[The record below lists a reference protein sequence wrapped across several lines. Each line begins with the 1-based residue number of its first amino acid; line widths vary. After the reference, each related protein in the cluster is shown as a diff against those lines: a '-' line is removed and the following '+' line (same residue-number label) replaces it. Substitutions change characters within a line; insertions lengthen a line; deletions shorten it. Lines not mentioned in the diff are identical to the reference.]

1 MSTGLEQIAL
11 KARSEKKLRF
21 TSLAHHVSS
30 DLIHKHLRKISSSS
44 AAGVDGMKRDDVLA
58 DFDMSAK
65 DVVPAIQ
72 RQGYRPPPVRRVYIP
87 KPGKT
92 EKRPIGVPTVLDR
105 SVQGAVAEVLS
116 QIYEQDFLPCSF
128 GGRPQLSAHNALFT
142 INKAVLGT
150 KVSWLV
156 EADLKNFFGS
166 LDHAWMIRFLEHR
179 VGDPRIITIIRRWL
193 KAGVFEDNATLATDT
208 GTPQGGSIS
217 VLLSN
222 IYLHYAL
229 DLWFEKVVKPQLRG
243 ESRLVRYLD
252 DFVVLFQY
260 EDDARRFY
268 SGLPSRLGKF
278 GLTLEPSKTRLLRF
292 GRFSRANHKTSGTR
306 QQVASFLGF
315 TLVPTKGR
323 DSKFALILQTQ
334 KERLRR
340 FIQNCKILM
349 RKILHLPIS
358 DQATQLSARLRGH
371 FNYFGVSGNTSAIK
385 GVHYQVILHW
395 RKCLSRRSQKGKVNW
410 EKMKRILERYPLPK
424 ADIRISYSK
433 FDTFAIM

>member
-1 MSTGLEQIAL
+1 MLWYWFVSSV
-11 KARSEKKLRF
+11 RSEYSAWIWLNE
-21 TSLAHHVSS
+21 
-30 DLIHKHLRKISSSS
+30 LIW
-44 AAGVDGMKRDDVLA
+44 
-58 DFDMSAK
+58 
-65 DVVPAIQ
+65 
-72 RQGYRPPPVRRVYIP
+72 
-87 KPGKT
+87 
-92 EKRPIGVPTVLDR
+92 
-105 SVQGAVAEVLS
+105 
-116 QIYEQDFLPCSF
+116 CS
-128 GGRPQLSAHNALFT
+128 
-142 INKAVLGT
+142 
-150 KVSWLV
+150 
-156 EADLKNFFGS
+156 
-166 LDHAWMIRFLEHR
+166 
-179 VGDPRIITIIRRWL
+179 
-193 KAGVFEDNATLATDT
+193 
-208 GTPQGGSIS
+208 
-217 VLLSN
+217 
-222 IYLHYAL
+222 AL

-278 GLTLEPSKTRLLRF
+278 GLTLEPSKARLLRF

-371 FNYFGVSGNTSAIK
+371 FNYSGVSGNTSAIK

-433 FDTFAIM
+433 FDIFAIM